1 MRSSR
6 CFRALDLGPLPA
18 ELVNRILQCAL
29 PPGTVHFSA
38 ANQDH
43 AFGRHGDEFLA
54 CLPHV
59 AAAIIAPHY
68 IGQSP
73 LHLDG
78 FEMVREAPDISIH
91 ILVAM
96 TMAFDDQGR
105 YAVQSVYQI
114 GRSTVQ
120 RRLGTGHL
128 FRVRQWPGNDK
139 GPTA

>member
-6 CFRALDLGPLPA
+6 RFRALDLGPLPA

-38 ANQDH
+38 ATQDH

-73 LHLDG
+73 HHLDG
-78 FEMVREAPDISIH
+78 FEMIREAPDVSSH
-91 ILVAM
+91 VLVAM
-96 TMAFDDQGR
+96 TMAFDDGGR
-105 YAVQSVYQI
+105 YSVRSVYQI
-114 GRSTVQ
+114 SRNTV
-120 RRLGTGHL
+120 LA
-128 FRVRQWPGNDK
+128 RV
-139 GPTA
+139 